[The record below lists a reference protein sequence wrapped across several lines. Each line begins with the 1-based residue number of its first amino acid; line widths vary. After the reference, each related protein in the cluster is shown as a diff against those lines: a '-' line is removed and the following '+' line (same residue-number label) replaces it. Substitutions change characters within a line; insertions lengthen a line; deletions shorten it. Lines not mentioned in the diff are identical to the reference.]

1 MCFSLRSCQGK
12 HVFVQKQLPEVF
24 LKKGVLKNFAKF
36 TGKHLCQGLFF
47 NKVAGLFY
55 WKALCKYHY
64 LSSFIYFLFIGVE
77 SNIQNKKVRTTWK
90 NAVVF
95 PPKHA
100 EKSDET
106 LKSHVSNTAY
116 VLISSLHPP
125 ININLSNKLSWQ

>member
-1 MCFSLRSCQGK
+1 MCLSRSSYRRCSVKG
-12 HVFVQKQLPEVF
+12 
-24 LKKGVLKNFAKF
+24 GVLRNFAKF
-36 TGKHLCQGLFF
+36 TGKHLCQGFFF

-55 WKALCKYHY
+55 WKASCKYHY

-95 PPKHA
+95 PPKHV

-106 LKSHVSNTAY
+106 LKSHVSRY
-116 VLISSLHPP
+116 CLCFDFLIAPSHSH
-125 ININLSNKLSWQ
+125 KFVWQIILTITQFIF